1 MFAFGLLA
9 VPMAAQTDSDCLAC
23 HADKS
28 LSMTKNGRVV
38 SLFVEARAFGAS
50 AHNELGCV
58 GCHEGFTPNELPHAP
73 RITPVKCTTCHS
85 GDQFANFAL
94 SVHGRNRGG
103 KGPAAACGDCHTTH
117 AVRRVST
124 QEATDRKAF
133 AESICARCHRE
144 VSARY
149 LQSDHGVALMSGVKG
164 APSCIDCHG
173 EHNVQSPQD
182 SSSTTAHSN
191 QARICLGCHL
201 DNPDTRSRVGPSA
214 GFISSYEAS
223 VHGQAVKAGN
233 DSAATCMDCH
243 GSHDMKKG
251 SNPTSAVAK
260 ANIAATCGRCH
271 STIRDQ
277 YDYSIHGMALR
288 RGVTASPTCTD
299 CHGEHNILSPKDARS
314 PVAAA
319 NVSAQVCSPC
329 HGSVKLTEKF
339 GLSSDRFKSFQDSY
353 HGLAQQSG
361 AVEVANCA
369 SCHGIHDI
377 KPSTDPSSR
386 IHPANLSS
394 TCGTCHPGANQNFTQ
409 GKVHIIATSGPDE
422 ILYVVSNGYIILI
435 IVLIGGM
442 LVHNILDFIKKSRRQ
457 LAYRRGE
464 IVRPHTPH
472 RLYMRMS
479 SGERIQHGTLL
490 VSFFTLVLTGFAL
503 RYPDAWWVS
512 PLLNVSPVI
521 FALRGILHR
530 SAAVAMVGAGLY
542 HIYYIMF
549 VPRGK
554 ELIRDL
560 LPRRQDILD
569 ALAVLKYNLGV
580 SPQKPKFGRF
590 SYIEKSEYWALVWGT
605 FVMALTGLILW
616 FDNIALGMLT
626 KHWWDLARTV
636 HFYEAWLATLAI
648 LVWHFYFV
656 IFNPDTYPINLAF
669 WKGTLTEEEMEE
681 EHPLELEAHRLRQRQ
696 AEADAE
702 KG

>member
-1 MFAFGLLA
+1 
-9 VPMAAQTDSDCLAC
+9 MAAQTNADCLAC
-23 HADKS
+23 HGDKS
-28 LSMTKNGRVV
+28 LSMTKKGKTVALYV
-38 SLFVEARAFGAS
+38 DAKGYGTS

-58 GCHEGFTPNELPHAP
+58 GCHEGFNPNELPHRP

-94 SVHGRNRGG
+94 SVHGRNRGA
-103 KGPAAACGDCHTTH
+103 KGPAAACEDCHTTH
-117 AVRRVST
+117 AVRKVSE
-124 QEATDRKAF
+124 QEGTIRKAF
-133 AESICARCHRE
+133 AESICARCHGE

-149 LQSDHGVALMSGVKG
+149 VQSDHGVALMSGVKG

-182 SSSTTAHSN
+182 SSSATAHSN
-191 QARICLGCHL
+191 EAKICLACHL
-201 DNPDTRSRVGPSA
+201 DNPDVRSRVGPSA

-223 VHGQAVKAGN
+223 VHGQAVKSGN
-233 DSAATCMDCH
+233 HLAATCTDCH

-251 SNPTSAVAK
+251 SNPTSTVAK
-260 ANIAATCGRCH
+260 ANIAVTCGRCH
-271 STIRDQ
+271 SMIRDQ
-277 YDYSIHGMALR
+277 YDYSTHGVALR

-329 HGSVKLTEKF
+329 HASVKLTDKF

-353 HGLAQQSG
+353 HGLAEQSG
-361 AVEVANCA
+361 AVKVANCA

-386 IHPANLSS
+386 IHPSNLSS
-394 TCGTCHPGANQNFTQ
+394 TCGTCHPGANQKFTQ
-409 GKVHIIATSGPDE
+409 GKVHIIAESGPDD

-435 IVLIGGM
+435 VVLIGGM
-442 LVHNILDFIKKSRRQ
+442 AVHNILDFIRKSRRQ

-464 IVRPHTPH
+464 IVRPHAPH
-472 RLYMRMS
+472 RLYVRMS
-479 SGERIQHGTLL
+479 VGERIQHGTLL
-490 VSFFTLVLTGFAL
+490 VSFFTLVFTGFAL

-521 FALRGILHR
+521 FAVRGILHR
-530 SAAVAMVGAGLY
+530 IAAVAMVAAGLY
-542 HIYYIMF
+542 HIYYIVF

-560 LPRRQDILD
+560 LPRRQDISD
-569 ALAVLKYNLGV
+569 ALAVLKYNVGL

-605 FVMALTGLILW
+605 MVMALTGTLMW
-616 FDNIALGMLT
+616 FDNIALGILT
-626 KHWWDLARTV
+626 KHWWDVARTV

-702 KG
+702 KGLSQ

>member
-1 MFAFGLLA
+1 
-9 VPMAAQTDSDCLAC
+9 
-23 HADKS
+23 
-28 LSMTKNGRVV
+28 
-38 SLFVEARAFGAS
+38 
-50 AHNELGCV
+50 
-58 GCHEGFTPNELPHAP
+58 
-73 RITPVKCTTCHS
+73 
-85 GDQFANFAL
+85 
-94 SVHGRNRGG
+94 
-103 KGPAAACGDCHTTH
+103 
-117 AVRRVST
+117 
-124 QEATDRKAF
+124 
-133 AESICARCHRE
+133 
-144 VSARY
+144 
-149 LQSDHGVALMSGVKG
+149 
-164 APSCIDCHG
+164 
-173 EHNVQSPQD
+173 
-182 SSSTTAHSN
+182 
-191 QARICLGCHL
+191 
-201 DNPDTRSRVGPSA
+201 
-214 GFISSYEAS
+214 
-223 VHGQAVKAGN
+223 
-233 DSAATCMDCH
+233 
-243 GSHDMKKG
+243 
-251 SNPTSAVAK
+251 
-260 ANIAATCGRCH
+260 
-271 STIRDQ
+271 
-277 YDYSIHGMALR
+277 
-288 RGVTASPTCTD
+288 
-299 CHGEHNILSPKDARS
+299 
-314 PVAAA
+314 
-319 NVSAQVCSPC
+319 
-329 HGSVKLTEKF
+329 
-339 GLSSDRFKSFQDSY
+339 
-353 HGLAQQSG
+353 
-361 AVEVANCA
+361 
-369 SCHGIHDI
+369 
-377 KPSTDPSSR
+377 
-386 IHPANLSS
+386 
-394 TCGTCHPGANQNFTQ
+394 
-409 GKVHIIATSGPDE
+409 VHIIAASGPDE

-560 LPRRQDILD
+560 FPRRQDILD

-590 SYIEKSEYWALVWGT
+590 SYVEKSEYWALVWGT

-626 KHWWDLARTV
+626 KHWWDVARTV